1 MTLRIISAGQ
11 RQAESRGAKMLITGP
26 TGVGKTSLLRTLDPA
41 TTLFI
46 DIEAGDL
53 AVQDIA
59 IDTLRPRTW
68 PELRDTAVY
77 LAGANPA
84 VPAGAVY
91 SEAHLDSVIDE
102 KPDLAGTVIEGPAQ
116 YRTFFIDSLTAA
128 GGLCFAWSSQQ
139 PEAFSER
146 SGKRDL
152 RGAYGLHAR
161 EMRAWLMHLQQA
173 RAVNV
178 VFVGILE
185 TVIDDFNRTEHRL
198 QMEGS
203 RTSRELPAV
212 VDQIVTYNWVTFAG
226 DDVPTRTF
234 VCTSPNPWQFPAKDR
249 SGRLDQLEPPHLG
262 KLFDKLTRS
271 GGDLVEFP
279 AAKLTE
285 PTTEATTDL
294 KQGGSH
300 GSI

>member
-1 MTLRIISAGQ
+1 MTLKIISAGQ
-11 RQAESRGAKMLITGP
+11 RHSEPRGAKILLLGP
-26 TGVGKTSLLRTLDPA
+26 TGIGKTSLLRTIDP
-41 TTLFI
+41 TTALFT

-53 AVQDIA
+53 SVRDIA

-68 PELRDTAVY
+68 PQCRDLAVY

-84 VPAGAVY
+84 VQADSVY
-91 SEAHLDSVIDE
+91 GEKHLDAVIDQFDNPE
-102 KPDLAGTVIEGPAQ
+102 GLARYQT
-116 YRTFFIDSLTAA
+116 YFIDSLTAA
-128 GGLCFAWSSQQ
+128 GRLCFTWAQRQ
-139 PEAFSER
+139 AEAFSER

-161 EMRAWLMHLQQA
+161 EMCAWLMHLQQA
-173 RAVNV
+173 RRVNI
-178 VFVGILE
+178 VFVGVLE
-185 TVIDDFNRTEHRL
+185 TVTDDLRHVEHRL
-198 QMEGS
+198 QMEGA
-203 RTSRELPAV
+203 RTARELPAV
-212 VDQIVTYNWVTFAG
+212 VDQIITYNWVTFAG
-226 DDVPTRTF
+226 DDTPTRIF

-262 KLFDKLTRS
+262 NLFDKLTRP
-271 GGDLVEFP
+271 GGDLVTFP
-279 AAKLTE
+279 AAKLTTEATTE